1 MELGQTFHVIFFC
14 LAFLRNDSL
23 SGSVHIE
30 VADSGVVSASS
41 DTNKSEGEE
50 FQAGIAYSGHFG
62 TASKRRIFVHN
73 YICPISISDTASH
86 GATKTLGLNI
96 EKAQHD

>member
-62 TASKRRIFVHN
+62 TASKRRIFVQN

-86 GATKTLGLNI
+86 GDTKTLVLNI
-96 EKAQHD
+96 KKAQHD